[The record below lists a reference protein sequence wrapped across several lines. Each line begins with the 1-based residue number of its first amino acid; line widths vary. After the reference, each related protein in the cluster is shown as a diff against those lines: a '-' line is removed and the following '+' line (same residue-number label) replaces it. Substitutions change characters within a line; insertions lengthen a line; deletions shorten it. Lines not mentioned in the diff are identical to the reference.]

1 MGLYLA
7 RPGLRKAA
15 IAKQTPAQR
24 KAAKDKKAVYNRT
37 HRKKVLARAE
47 MKAALRVFTQ
57 QPT

>member
-24 KAAKDKKAVYNRT
+24 KAAN
-37 HRKKVLARAE
+37 LLRAPPPE
-47 MKAALRVFTQ
+47 QFPSFEESGGRYISER
-57 QPT
+57 